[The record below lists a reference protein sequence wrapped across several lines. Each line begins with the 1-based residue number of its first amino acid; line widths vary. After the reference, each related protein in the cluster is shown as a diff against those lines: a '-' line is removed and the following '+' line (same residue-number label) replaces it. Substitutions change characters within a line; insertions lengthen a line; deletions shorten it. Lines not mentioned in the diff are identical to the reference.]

1 MKNQFCKI
9 FEVQEHQVLY
19 RNSSNDDGDEAI
31 IITTQIEGLEMSAT
45 MTGFE
50 ANNTTSDEQFQ
61 KIDQQKAESF
71 FNSMYQLTQE

>member
-19 RNSSNDDGDEAI
+19 RNSSNDEGEEAI
-31 IITTQIEGLEMSAT
+31 IITTQIDGLEMSAT

-50 ANNTTSDEQFQ
+50 ANNTTADEQFQ
-61 KIDQQKAESF
+61 KINQQKAESF